1 MKKINYVLILCIT
14 TLFLIGLNF
23 IRDKTLNYKDLG
35 EIEKEVIKESTFEEK
50 AIPKIVDIIIVNNY
64 YIALCEDGTVWS
76 WDINQKVENIQK
88 LSKLKDIVKI
98 MEVGTEEVTIYAL
111 SKDGFVYAWGSN
123 NGLLINTE
131 ENSDKIFYEP
141 IRLKGLSDIIQID
154 ANNGKAFA
162 LDQNGT
168 FYAWGLSLYWNDAE
182 DLKPGFPKEK
192 KDLAEGVET
201 LVAGAGEYSYFI
213 REDKSVFSIME
224 ADILD
229 FRHIY
234 PYIFPKFEIKGYETN
249 KNLTNTLSL
258 LENAISLSQGSK
270 LGLTVLHE
278 LGTCKNI
285 EKIGADGYTMFLYKE
300 DNTLWYWNSD
310 RILYHDNIAALANP
324 ETALI
329 NYSGSFE
336 KIDFERVLGNEDS
349 NGILKI
355 VDICAGL
362 ENVLFLTNDGQVF
375 MSEYKTNEIRDVE
388 HYNTANTK
396 KDRTDI
402 TSVISDMHLKE
413 LVFKK
418 LDFQEII
425 SINTDGNFCFSL
437 VNVKGEYFY
446 LDLTLSRKFP
456 ASIS

>member
-1 MKKINYVLILCIT
+1 MKKINYVLMLCIT
-14 TLFLIGLNF
+14 ILLLIGLSF
-23 IRDKTLNYKDLG
+23 IHDKTFNYKGSG
-35 EIEKEVIKESTFEEK
+35 EAEKEIIKKSTFEEK
-50 AIPKIVDIIIVNNY
+50 AMPKIVDIVIANNY
-64 YIALCEDGTVWS
+64 YIALCEDGTVWCRN
-76 WDINQKVENIQK
+76 INQKIESFQK
-88 LSKLKDIVKI
+88 LSKLKDIIKI

-123 NGLLINTE
+123 KGLLINTE

-141 IRLKGLSDIIQID
+141 IRLKGLSNIIQID

-162 LDQNGT
+162 LDGNNK
-168 FYAWGLSLYWNDAE
+168 FYLWGLSLYWNDIE
-182 DLKPGFPKEK
+182 DLKPGFPQEK
-192 KDLAEGVET
+192 RNLVEGVGALT
-201 LVAGAGEYSYFI
+201 AGAGEYNYFI

-224 ADILD
+224 ANLLD

-234 PYIFPKFEIKGYETN
+234 PYIFPKFEVKGYETS
-249 KNLTNTLSL
+249 KALTNTLPL
-258 LENAISLSQGSK
+258 LENAISLNQGSK

-278 LGTCKNI
+278 LGICDNI
-285 EKIGADGYTMFLYKE
+285 EKVGADKYTMFLYKE

-310 RILYHDNIAALANP
+310 RIIYHDNIAALANP

-336 KIDFERVLGNEDS
+336 KIDFEKVLGNDEN
-349 NGILKI
+349 NGTLKI

-375 MSEYKTNEIRDVE
+375 MSEYKTSEIRDVK
-388 HYNTANTK
+388 HYNTTNTK
-396 KDRTDI
+396 TNRTEV

-413 LVFKK
+413 LVFRK

-437 VNVKGEYFY
+437 VNVNGEYFC
-446 LDLTLSRKFP
+446 LDLIK
-456 ASIS
+456 